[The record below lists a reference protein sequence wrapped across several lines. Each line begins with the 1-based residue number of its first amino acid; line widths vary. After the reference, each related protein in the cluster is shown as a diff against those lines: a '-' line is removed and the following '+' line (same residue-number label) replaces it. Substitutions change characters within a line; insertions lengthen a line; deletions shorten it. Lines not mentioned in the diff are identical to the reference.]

1 MVVLAVLCVGSVSA
15 IDYDNFTGDS
25 QDMLATT
32 DSIDVSQENIANDEN
47 NVLESSDDE
56 VLGDYNY
63 DNYDGKNYY
72 YDDSI
77 SGTILNSASGS
88 AVDGSSLSIGQTVH
102 LSLGNEQ
109 INHDFGPDS
118 KAYLRYDGDTNSENW
133 EYIGT
138 YQQLYTTGVDYT
150 LKTGGSHYYQLLM
163 NTFNNLENGAYTR
176 FARGVY
182 LENVMG
188 PNIPSYSSDYYLS
201 TDKPTVNLNDEF
213 TITFKGNN
221 GAFWGGNVDFYVNG
235 KKIGTKTLGMFSESA
250 SITTTGTP
258 VGSLTI
264 TAYFSGYNPYPE
276 GWAKPVTV
284 TVIGSGDDTPSKT
297 DLKLYLNSNQELVY
311 GQSGT
316 IYKLYNTLTDENG
329 NSVYNYLAHSSDGNV
344 TEKITLYYNGGNQL
358 GQISAGAEPEFKSG
372 VNLAFGNYGIWVL
385 NANYRGNNN
394 GLTSADSNDVAIIY
408 WDTTTTTHSLSSSS
422 VDKGNIIVIT
432 PRVIANTINE
442 ETEDGQ
448 VSIYVD
454 SELKATIDAGDSYN
468 LDTSGLTVGSHN
480 IYCVYNGYSEDYKQ
494 TTYELLKTSQS
505 TQSSFTVK
513 STDVDTVTTIS
524 LNPKEVNIGE
534 KVTITPTV
542 TFEGNNLGVGDGK
555 VAIYI
560 NGVKKGETDPG
571 VGFDYT
577 TESSGTFTVKAE
589 YLGKDNYLKSNSS
602 DDSFKVNKLNATL
615 SVNPN
620 NTNIE
625 LGSKITLTSTLN
637 PDDATGTI
645 SYTSDDGQTGTGLS
659 FDYTPTSEGTHTV
672 TVFYEGNSKYNNI
685 TETIMVNVFKSSS
698 SIKIDE
704 LITKVYGQSFTVN
717 TTTVNSTGN
726 IGVRLVNKNGN
737 IEITGVTSQGN
748 IVNIPII
755 DVGEYDLYVSTNP
768 DSNHKSETAHAT
780 VIIIPKNSTISVES
794 ASGDWGSVIPVT
806 VSLGEGSEA
815 ISTAKIYDASGNTFI
830 KDATLNGNS
839 VSVSGLAAGEYV
851 IKVNNTVGL
860 NYNSVYANATLTVNP
875 VLSDVLFEDIAFVYG
890 GSNSSSV
897 SLVGAGDFVA
907 VVVGQNAVISKESG
921 KVTVS
926 GLNVGTYDLNIT
938 TIPDEN
944 HTEVS
949 KTHKVI
955 VSAADST
962 FTVYPA
968 SGDWGSVIPVTV
980 SLGDESKGISSAKI
994 YDARGNTF
1002 IKDATLNGD
1011 SVSVS
1016 GLAAGE
1022 YVIKVTNVAKDNYES
1037 TTVEAKLTV
1046 NPVVSDVLFEDIAF
1060 VYGGSN
1066 SSSVSLVGAGDF
1078 VAFVVGQDAVISKE
1092 SGKVTVS
1099 GLDVGTYDLNITTIP
1114 DENHTEVSKTHKITV
1129 LPAQSGVSS
1138 KDIEVIYDG
1147 KTISV
1152 DYTSNNAVNI
1162 SYTVYENGKVV
1173 DKGNVKANEKIEV
1186 VSLPVGE
1193 YTINLKTVVDKNHLS
1208 VNETYRISVVKQSLD
1223 FSVTAIDATYP
1234 DSGKIEIKSN
1244 VDGEYLVEVN
1254 NKTYSVNVKDGVGS
1268 TSVDQLPANT
1278 YPVTVT
1284 SNISNYD
1291 NVTKN
1296 VSLIIKAK
1304 AKDIIT
1310 LVEHYD
1316 VVKDYLI
1323 GDNYQ
1328 VRVLLNGK
1336 SIGAGKVV
1344 TIITHGVTYKC
1355 KTDKNG
1361 YARLPINLIPGKYT
1375 ITAEYA
1381 GIKVSNKIL
1390 VKATLKAKSVT
1401 KKKAKKIKFK
1411 ATLKTSKGKAIAG
1424 KKISFEIRGKIY
1436 IAKTNKKGVA
1446 TVTFKNLKV
1455 GKYSIGVKY
1464 VHQIVKAKL
1473 KVRK

>member
-1 MVVLAVLCVGSVSA
+1 MLCVGSVSA

-907 VVVGQNAVISKESG
+907 
-921 KVTVS
+921 
-926 GLNVGTYDLNIT
+926 
-938 TIPDEN
+938 
-944 HTEVS
+944 
-949 KTHKVI
+949 
-955 VSAADST
+955 
-962 FTVYPA
+962 
-968 SGDWGSVIPVTV
+968 
-980 SLGDESKGISSAKI
+980 
-994 YDARGNTF
+994 
-1002 IKDATLNGD
+1002 
-1011 SVSVS
+1011 
-1016 GLAAGE
+1016 
-1022 YVIKVTNVAKDNYES
+1022 
-1037 TTVEAKLTV
+1037 
-1046 NPVVSDVLFEDIAF
+1046 
-1060 VYGGSN
+1060 
-1066 SSSVSLVGAGDF
+1066 
-1078 VAFVVGQDAVISKE
+1078 FVVGQDAVISKE